1 MRLKPD
7 KAKRGPGAVGPQK
20 KYEMSFLLHYVG
32 DFHTL
37 GPRNS
42 KLCQHNLDKTVN
54 LDTCIEQFRDWGIS
68 FHPDKLEGP
77 PLSCLF

>member
-20 KYEMSFLLHYVG
+20 KYEMSFLLHYVD

-37 GPRNS
+37 GPPNS
-42 KLCQHNLDKTVN
+42 KLCQHN

-68 FHPDKLEGP
+68 FHPDKLDGTL
-77 PLSCLF
+77 LSCLG

>member
-20 KYEMSFLLHYVG
+20 KYEMSFLLHYVD

-37 GPRNS
+37 GPPNS
-42 KLCQHNLDKTVN
+42 KLCQHNLD
-54 LDTCIEQFRDWGIS
+54 TCIEQFRSVLGIELDS
-68 FHPDKLEGP
+68 LLLQAHLPQ
-77 PLSCLF
+77 